1 MSVSSSTSLSIPL
14 AWPCCAVLL
23 QVEKA
28 VKTRRAKLVL
38 LAPNIASIEEQ
49 EQPAAAQEEG
59 EDAEEAHA
67 AAALA
72 APAGAAAAG
81 GPSEAAAAEGS
92 GSAVGS
98 TSAESPAAALVA
110 LSREKE
116 VPLVFALSRQR
127 MGKVRA
133 LEYCLCACGCRVL
146 LLFALSRQRM
156 GKVSGQPSAVH
167 LIVIGAAGVCAQPGA
182 LGKGPCCVRRLSG
195 R

>member
-1 MSVSSSTSLSIPL
+1 MSVSSSTLLSIPL

-49 EQPAAAQEEG
+49 EEAAAAQEEAEG
-59 EDAEEAHA
+59 AEEAHTTAGQPLSA
-67 AAALA
+67 AAAA
-72 APAGAAAAG
+72 AGAAA
-81 GPSEAAAAEGS
+81 GPSGAAAAAGRC
-92 GSAVGS
+92 SAVGS

-116 VPLVFALSRQR
+116 VPLV
-127 MGKVRA
+127 
-133 LEYCLCACGCRVL
+133 
-146 LLFALSRQRM
+146 FALSRQRM